1 MLTTLDYLLLLFFGM
16 CGAFLS
22 GFLGVGGGMI
32 YIPVLDY
39 FLRRLGLQD
48 EMLVKAILANS
59 LFTII
64 FSGSVSSWKQY
75 RIGNFYPREILLTA
89 LPGMATALSLTWLI
103 RSGDWYSKQLFNY
116 VFALMLLVIAVRMF
130 SSKQE
135 IGVEKEAPN
144 WKYRIT
150 GLFAGIITAFSG
162 LGGGVVMTPLFT
174 DWMKQP
180 FKKAGSISNG
190 VIPLFAIT
198 MGIFNL
204 SVPAGAPLMKGQ
216 IGLIFLPLL
225 APMILATFVF
235 APLGVKI
242 AQKTKPGV
250 IRLIFAIFTGIVF
263 TKLIVEIVQHP

>member
-1 MLTTLDYLLLLFFGM
+1 M

-39 FLRRLGLQD
+39 FLRKIGLQD
-48 EMLVKAILANS
+48 ELLVKAILANS

-64 FSGSVSSWKQY
+64 FSGSVASWKQY

-89 LPGMATALSLTWLI
+89 LPGMVTALSLTWLI
-103 RSGDWYSKQLFNY
+103 RSGHWYSKQLFNY
-116 VFALMLLVIAVRMF
+116 VFALMLLVIAIRMF
-130 SSKQE
+130 SKKSE
-135 IGVEKEAPN
+135 IAENHPEPN
-144 WKYRIT
+144 WKYHFT
-150 GLFAGIITAFSG
+150 GFFAGIITAFSG

-174 DWMKQP
+174 DWMKQS

-204 SVPAGAPLMKGQ
+204 SVPAGKAIMPGQ
-216 IGLIFLPLL
+216 IGLIFFPIL

-235 APLGVKI
+235 APLGVKL
-242 AQKTKPGV
+242 AQKTKPSI
-250 IRLIFAIFTGIVF
+250 IRMIFAIFTGIVF
-263 TKLIVEIVQHP
+263 TRLIIEIVQHA